1 MGLQI
6 EQQENENRELEL
18 TVRVDEP
25 RVAEAMRETAK
36 KLTKTLRI
44 RGFRP
49 GKAPYHVVQRW
60 VGKDTLRAE
69 AVESIAPD
77 VFREAI
83 EQVDVVPYAPGSID
97 DMEMDPLVFRITVPL
112 EPTVDLGDYRQV
124 SIDLPEVS
132 VTDEQVNQAMKAVQ
146 ERHALLEP
154 ADRPVQEGDVIIA
167 DVKAEKDGEVLLE
180 REGAELLVDAETLY
194 QGTPFVE
201 NVVGMSAGDERTFD
215 IASAKGED
223 DEDDDQDGAVTHTV
237 AVQEVKSRYLPPLND
252 DLAKEEGD
260 YETLLEL
267 RIDVRKQLTEAAQK
281 QADARYADQVF
292 EKIQEGATVVYP
304 PAAVELELDTTM
316 ENLKQTVKRQ
326 GWEMDEYLRI
336 QAKTIE
342 VLREEAKPSAEER
355 VKRHQVT
362 LALVRAE
369 QLGVDDA
376 ELEQRVDERLGQ
388 LGEQEDGVIDQL
400 RERYMSERGRMVII
414 NDVLSGK
421 FSERLRAIGRG
432 EAPELEGSEEE
443 E

>member
-60 VGKDTLRAE
+60 VGRDTLRAE
-69 AVESIAPD
+69 AAESIAPD

-83 EQVDVVPYAPGSID
+83 DQVDVVPYAPGSID
-97 DMEMDPLVFRITVPL
+97 DMEMEPLVFRIKVPL
-112 EPTVDLGDYRQV
+112 EPTVDLGGYRQV
-124 SIDLPEVS
+124 SIEPPEIS
-132 VTDEQVNQAMKAVQ
+132 VTDEQVNQAMKAIQ

-167 DVKAEKDGEVLLE
+167 DLKAEKDGEVLLE
-180 REGAELLVDAETLY
+180 REGAELLVDAEALY
-194 QGTPFVE
+194 PRTPFVE

-215 IASAKGED
+215 IASAKD
-223 DEDDDQDGAVTHTV
+223 DDDDDDQDGMVAYTV

-267 RIDVRKQLTEAAQK
+267 RIDVRKQLTEAAQR
-281 QADARYADQVF
+281 QADAQYADQVF
-292 EKIQEGATVVYP
+292 EEMQEGATVAYP
-304 PAAVELELDTTM
+304 PAAVELELDTIL
-316 ENLKQTVKRQ
+316 ENLNQSVQRQ
-326 GWEMDEYLRI
+326 GWDMEEYLRI
-336 QAKTIE
+336 QGKTIE
-342 VLREEAKPSAEER
+342 AIREEAKPSAEER
-355 VKRHQVT
+355 VKRQQVT

-369 QLGVDDA
+369 QLAVDDA

-388 LGEQEDGVIDQL
+388 LGVQEDGVIDQL

-414 NDVLSGK
+414 NDVLAGK
-421 FSERLRAIGRG
+421 LSERLRAIGRG
-432 EAPELEGSEEE
+432 EAPELAESEEKE
-443 E
+443 

>member
-1 MGLQI
+1 LGLQI

-124 SIDLPEVS
+124 SIDLPEIS
-132 VTDEQVNQAMKAVQ
+132 VTDEQVNQAMKAIQ

-167 DVKAEKDGEVLLE
+167 DLKAEKDGEVLLE

-292 EKIQEGATVVYP
+292 EKIQEGATVAYP
-304 PAAVELELDTTM
+304 PAAVELELDTM
-316 ENLKQTVKRQ
+316 VEDLKQSVQRQ
-326 GWEMDEYLRI
+326 GWDMEEYLRV
-336 QAKTIE
+336 QGQTIE
-342 VLREEAKPSAEER
+342 TTREQSKTSAEQR
-355 VKRHQVT
+355 VKGHQVT

-421 FSERLRAIGRG
+421 LSERLRAIGRG
-432 EAPELEGSEEE
+432 EAPDLEGSEEE

>member
-6 EQQENENRELEL
+6 EQKEKENRELEL
-18 TVRVDEP
+18 TVQVDES
-25 RVAEAMRETAK
+25 RVAEAMREAAK
-36 KLTKTLRI
+36 KLTKTVRI

-60 VGKDTLRAE
+60 VGTDTLRAE
-69 AVESIAPD
+69 AVESLAPEI
-77 VFREAI
+77 FREAI

-97 DMEMDPLVFRITVPL
+97 DMEMEPLVFRITVPL

-124 SIDLPEVS
+124 RIDPPEIS
-132 VTDEQVNQAMKAVQ
+132 VTDEQVNQAMKAIQ

-154 ADRPVQEGDVIIA
+154 ADRPVQDGDVIIA
-167 DVKAEKDGEVLLE
+167 DLKAEKNGEVLLE
-180 REGAELLVDAETLY
+180 REGSEFLVDAETLY

-215 IASAKGED
+215 IASAKDD
-223 DEDDDQDGAVTHTV
+223 DEDDQDDIVTHTV

-267 RIDVRKQLTEAAQK
+267 RIDVRKQLTEAAQQ
-281 QADARYADQVF
+281 QADAQYADQVF
-292 EKIQEGATVVYP
+292 EKIQEGATVAYP
-304 PAAVELELDTTM
+304 PAAVERELDGIV
-316 ENLKQTVKRQ
+316 EDLKQSVQRQ
-326 GWEMDEYLRI
+326 GWDMEEYLRV
-336 QAKTIE
+336 QSKTIE
-342 VLREEAKPSAEER
+342 AIREESKPGAEER
-355 VKRHQVT
+355 VKGSQVSF
-362 LALVRAE
+362 ALVRAE
-369 QLGVDDA
+369 QLAVEDA

-400 RERYMSERGRMVII
+400 RERYMSGRGRMVMI

-421 FSERLRAIGRG
+421 LSERLRAIGRG
-432 EAPELEGSEEE
+432 EAPEINESEEE

>member
-112 EPTVDLGDYRQV
+112 EPIVDLGDYRQA
-124 SIDLPEVS
+124 SIDPPEIS

-167 DVKAEKDGEVLLE
+167 DLKAEKAGEVLLE

-316 ENLKQTVKRQ
+316 ENLKQTVQRQ

-432 EAPELEGSEEE
+432 EAPEIEGSEEE